1 MHIMKEFWNM
11 FFLIILVFLVL
22 FFCFFWYWLFV
33 FLVLVFF
40 RFLFVLFHVS
50 AEAALFES
58 SIAGSMAFPQQR
70 LPLDI
75 LLNIRDCLSRLFSH
89 TFM

>member
-1 MHIMKEFWNM
+1 MKEFWN
-11 FFLIILVFLVL
+11 IVFLY
-22 FFCFFWYWLFV
+22 FFGIVFFWCFWHWFFV

-40 RFLFVLFHVS
+40 RFPFVLSHVS